1 MNASVDYNNTF
12 SIKSKEKML
21 NDFIS
26 VNITPNADK
35 LVNHSGN
42 LIIKFK
48 SLNDG
53 LKEIIQME
61 KDLKVKEMLAANKRV
76 ELLNLE
82 RRLKEKNT
90 M

>member
-1 MNASVDYNNTF
+1 MNVSSTNNMF

-26 VNITPNADK
+26 VNLNPNADK
-35 LVNHSGN
+35 LINHSTE
-42 LIIKFK
+42 LITKFK
-48 SLNDG
+48 SLNEN

-61 KDLKVKEMLAANKRV
+61 KDLKIKEMLVSNKKV

>member
-1 MNASVDYNNTF
+1 MSSNTF
-12 SIKSKEKML
+12 SVKSKEKLL

-26 VNITPNADK
+26 INLNPTATK
-35 LVNHSGN
+35 LTDQSAE
-42 LIIKFK
+42 LINKFK
-48 SLNDG
+48 SLNEN

-61 KDLKVKEMLAANKRV
+61 KDLKVKEMLASNKKV

>member
-1 MNASVDYNNTF
+1 MV
-12 SIKSKEKML
+12 

-26 VNITPNADK
+26 MSITPNADK
-35 LVNHSGN
+35 LIDHSGI
-42 LIIKFK
+42 LINKFK
-48 SLNDG
+48 SLNDN

-61 KDLKVKEMLAANKRV
+61 KDLKVKEMLAANKKV